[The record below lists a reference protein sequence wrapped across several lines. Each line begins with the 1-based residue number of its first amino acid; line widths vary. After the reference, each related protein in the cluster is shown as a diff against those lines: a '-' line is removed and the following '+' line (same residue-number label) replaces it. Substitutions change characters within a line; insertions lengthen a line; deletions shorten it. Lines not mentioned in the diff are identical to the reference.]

1 MSGYK
6 SWIPRIAIGMTAAAM
21 AAITIGSL
29 VVLPAKFDHVSVD
42 LSALAVVN
50 PVAILRGELP
60 VPTAG
65 VDARATVKWHEQ
77 VDPDFA
83 TPQSHA
89 SPAQRHTS
97 SSHS

>member
-1 MSGYK
+1 MSGYE

-50 PVAILRGELP
+50 PVANVRSELP
-60 VPTAG
+60 APAAG
-65 VDARATVKWHEQ
+65 VDARATISREEH
-77 VDPDFA
+77 VDPYFV
-83 TPQSHA
+83 TPEAQA
-89 SPAQRHTS
+89 LPAKRHKWR
-97 SSHS
+97 SHS